1 MEYFDIHKKDLD
13 SGISS
18 NSISRIYGTR
28 RSMAYSQKRSLVLQ
42 HYSSFT
48 DFRNKISQYFR
59 TKRFNLDMRN
69 YLVGGE

>member
-1 MEYFDIHKKDLD
+1 MCVQIDFIPVQKNKKMQYQNILIRDSEDGIMTFMMTLD
-13 SGISS
+13 
-18 NSISRIYGTR
+18 
-28 RSMAYSQKRSLVLQ
+28 LQ